1 MNQTLETPAN
11 NSMNQP
17 GKFVLI
23 GGMPR
28 SGTTLIET
36 IIGSHSRISI
46 PPGDY
51 PFAEQYARGLS
62 VQRIFDI
69 LQSKETWNLWE
80 QQGFDSL
87 RDKSHGHAFRQSL
100 VEYCTAIG
108 KDIPGCKSPYN
119 EFFFDTFLSWLR
131 DFDVKFVHVVRNPFD
146 VLASLKHSHIHK
158 NLRVFEDMI
167 EKQARN
173 WLRSTTLGLA
183 RQVSHPDNYFL
194 LGYEAF
200 VEDPQKFVV
209 DLCRFIDV
217 SPEEERMLNR
227 ADYGY
232 HDTNSSF
239 PDSARERAKETDYV
253 YRSTTRKSFL
263 DQQQIDL
270 IRRVCGEAAHA
281 VGYVD
286 ADFRPGA
293 PEYPEQVRASVKF
306 KRRLKR
312 LVRKLMR

>member
-1 MNQTLETPAN
+1 MPAN
-11 NSMNQP
+11 NDINQP
-17 GKFVLI
+17 GKFILI

-51 PFAEQYARGLS
+51 PFAEQHARGLP
-62 VQRIFDI
+62 VQRIFEI
-69 LQSKETWNLWE
+69 LRSKETWGLWK
-80 QQGFDSL
+80 QTDFDSL
-87 RDKSHGHAFRQSL
+87 LDKNHGHAFRQSL
-100 VEYCTAIG
+100 IDYCTAAG

-119 EFFFDTFLSWLR
+119 EFFFDTLLSWLD

-146 VLASLKHSHIHK
+146 MLASLKHSRIHK
-158 NLRVFEDMI
+158 NLRVYEDTI

-183 RQVSHPDNYFL
+183 RRVSHPDNYFL
-194 LGYEAF
+194 LSYEAF
-200 VEDPQKFVV
+200 VEDPRHSLV

-217 SPEEERMLNR
+217 LPEEDRMLNR
-227 ADYGY
+227 ADYAY

-239 PDSARERAKETDYV
+239 SGIAHERADQKDYV

-263 DQQQIDL
+263 DDRQIDL
-270 IRRVCGEAAHA
+270 IGRICGEAAHA

-286 ADFRPGA
+286 DDFRPYA
-293 PEYPEQVRASVKF
+293 PEYPEQVKVSIKLARKT
-306 KRRLKR
+306 KR
-312 LVRKLMR
+312 LLRNAMR